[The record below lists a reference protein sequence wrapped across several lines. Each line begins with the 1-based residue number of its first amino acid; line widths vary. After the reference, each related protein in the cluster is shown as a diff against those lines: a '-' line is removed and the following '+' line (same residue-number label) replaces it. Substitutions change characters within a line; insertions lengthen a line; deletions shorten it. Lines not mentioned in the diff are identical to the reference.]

1 MGRCG
6 MDDEQLERISGGRV
20 YAPKG
25 VMRYVTIA
33 LLALFVAVVMVA
45 MAWLII
51 S

>member
-1 MGRCG
+1 
-6 MDDEQLERISGGRV
+6 MDDEQLERMASGRV
-20 YAPKG
+20 YAPTG

-33 LLALFVAVVMVA
+33 LLVAFIAVVMVA